1 MLISNFFYILAA
13 ILPAIIILLYVFKQD
28 AFPEPK
34 EIVIKTFIFGGAIT
48 VGLDLFIGDFDRFS
62 EKNLTGE
69 TYFFFDSFIR
79 AAFLEEIFKMMI
91 IVFYCTRK
99 TAFDEPMDGL
109 VYGVVVSLGF
119 ATYENYTYVYE
130 WAEQIAKE
138 EGYNFTE
145 LSYYVALGRSYSA
158 IPMHGL
164 NGAVMGYY
172 FGMYTFTGK
181 KNFLILS
188 LILPYLFHGFYNF
201 LVWPYP
207 MTVVGILVLFSFY
220 LHNELK
226 QKQKLK
232 RNEKET
238 KKI

>member
-1 MLISNFFYILAA
+1 MLTLLITLIPPL
-13 ILPAIIILLYVFKQD
+13 LILLYFVLTDKFK
-28 AFPEPK
+28 EPK
-34 EIVIKTFIFGGAIT
+34 GTVILIFFLGFLICLPAGILN
-48 VGLDLFIGDFDRFS
+48 GLSHDFFYDGS
-62 EKNLTGE
+62 KYSDNLTS
-69 TYFFFDSFIR
+69 SFLGP
-79 AAFLEEIFKMMI
+79 AWAEELLKFSILYL
-91 IVFYCTRK
+91 IVLKRNEFN
-99 TAFDEPMDGL
+99 EPMDGL

-130 WAEQIAKE
+130 WAEQIAKD
-138 EGYNFTE
+138 EGYDFAE
-145 LSYYVALGRSYSA
+145 LSYLVALGRSYSA

-172 FGMYTFTGK
+172 FGMYAFSGNK
-181 KNFLILS
+181 KFLILS
-188 LILPYLFHGFYNF
+188 LVLPYLFHGFYNF

-207 MTVVGILVLFSFY
+207 MTIIGILVLFSFY

-238 KKI
+238 KRI

>member
-1 MLISNFFYILAA
+1 MLTLLITLVPP
-13 ILPAIIILLYVFKQD
+13 LLILLYFVLTDKFK
-28 AFPEPK
+28 EPK
-34 EIVIKTFIFGGAIT
+34 GTVILIFFLGFLICLPAGILN
-48 VGLDLFIGDFDRFS
+48 GLSHDFFYDGS
-62 EKNLTGE
+62 KYSDNLTS
-69 TYFFFDSFIR
+69 SFLGP
-79 AAFLEEIFKMMI
+79 AWAEELLKFSILYL
-91 IVFYCTRK
+91 IVLKRNEFN
-99 TAFDEPMDGL
+99 EPMDGL

-130 WAEQIAKE
+130 WAEQIAKD
-138 EGYNFTE
+138 EGYDFAE
-145 LSYYVALGRSYSA
+145 LSYLVALGRSYSA

-172 FGMYTFTGK
+172 FGMYAFSGNK
-181 KNFLILS
+181 KFLILS

-207 MTVVGILVLFSFY
+207 MTIIGILVLFSFY

-238 KKI
+238 KRI

>member
-1 MLISNFFYILAA
+1 MLTLLITLVPPIL
-13 ILPAIIILLYVFKQD
+13 ILLYFVLADKFR
-28 AFPEPK
+28 EPK
-34 EIVIKTFIFGGAIT
+34 ATVILIF
-48 VGLDLFIGDFDRFS
+48 FIGFLICLPAGILNGLSHDFFYDGS
-62 EKNLTGE
+62 KYSDNLTS
-69 TYFFFDSFIR
+69 SFLGP
-79 AAFLEEIFKMMI
+79 AWAEELLKFSILYL
-91 IVFYCTRK
+91 IVLKRNEFN
-99 TAFDEPMDGL
+99 EPMDGL

-130 WAEQIAKE
+130 WAEQVAKD
-138 EGYNFTE
+138 EGYDFAE
-145 LSYYVALGRSYSA
+145 LSYLVALGRSYSA

-172 FGMYTFTGK
+172 FGMYAFSGNK
-181 KNFLILS
+181 KFLILS
-188 LILPYLFHGFYNF
+188 LVLPYLFHGFYNF

-207 MTVVGILVLFSFY
+207 MTIIGILVLFSIY

-232 RNEKET
+232 KNEKET

>member
-1 MLISNFFYILAA
+1 MITLLITLVPP
-13 ILPAIIILLYVFKQD
+13 LLILLYFVLTDKFK
-28 AFPEPK
+28 EPK
-34 EIVIKTFIFGGAIT
+34 GTVILIFFLGFLICLPAGILN
-48 VGLDLFIGDFDRFS
+48 GLSHDFFYDGS
-62 EKNLTGE
+62 KYSDNLTS
-69 TYFFFDSFIR
+69 SFLGP
-79 AAFLEEIFKMMI
+79 AWAEELLKFSILYL
-91 IVFYCTRK
+91 IVLKRNEFN
-99 TAFDEPMDGL
+99 EPMDGL

-130 WAEQIAKE
+130 WAEQIAKD
-138 EGYNFTE
+138 EGYDFAE
-145 LSYYVALGRSYSA
+145 LSYLVALGRSYSA

-172 FGMYTFTGK
+172 FGMYAFSGNK
-181 KNFLILS
+181 KFLILS

-207 MTVVGILVLFSFY
+207 MTIIGILVLFSFY

-232 RNEKET
+232 RNEKEI

>member
-1 MLISNFFYILAA
+1 MLTLLITLVPP
-13 ILPAIIILLYVFKQD
+13 LLILLYFVLTDKFK
-28 AFPEPK
+28 EPK
-34 EIVIKTFIFGGAIT
+34 GTVILIFFLGFLICLPAGILN
-48 VGLDLFIGDFDRFS
+48 GLSHDFFYDGS
-62 EKNLTGE
+62 KYSDNLTS
-69 TYFFFDSFIR
+69 SFLGP
-79 AAFLEEIFKMMI
+79 AWAEELLKFSILYL
-91 IVFYCTRK
+91 IVLKRNEFN
-99 TAFDEPMDGL
+99 EPMDGL

-130 WAEQIAKE
+130 WAEQIAKD
-138 EGYNFTE
+138 EGYDFAE
-145 LSYYVALGRSYSA
+145 LSYLVALGRSYSA

-172 FGMYTFTGK
+172 FGMYAFSGNK
-181 KNFLILS
+181 KFLILS

-207 MTVVGILVLFSFY
+207 MTIIGILVLFSFY

-226 QKQKLK
+226 QKQKIK
-232 RNEKET
+232 RNEKEI

>member
-1 MLISNFFYILAA
+1 MLTLLITLVPP
-13 ILPAIIILLYVFKQD
+13 LLILLYFVLTDKFK
-28 AFPEPK
+28 EPK
-34 EIVIKTFIFGGAIT
+34 GTVILIFFLGFLICLPAGILN
-48 VGLDLFIGDFDRFS
+48 GLSHDFFYDGS
-62 EKNLTGE
+62 KYSDNLTS
-69 TYFFFDSFIR
+69 SFLGP
-79 AAFLEEIFKMMI
+79 AWAEELLKFSILYL
-91 IVFYCTRK
+91 IVLKRNEFN
-99 TAFDEPMDGL
+99 EPMDGL

-130 WAEQIAKE
+130 WAEQIAKD
-138 EGYNFTE
+138 EGYDFAE
-145 LSYYVALGRSYSA
+145 LSYLVALGRSYSA

-172 FGMYTFTGK
+172 FGMYAFSGNK
-181 KNFLILS
+181 KFLILS
-188 LILPYLFHGFYNF
+188 LVLPYLFHGFYNF

-207 MTVVGILVLFSFY
+207 MTIIGILVLFSFY

-238 KKI
+238 KRI

>member
-1 MLISNFFYILAA
+1 MLTLLITLVPP
-13 ILPAIIILLYVFKQD
+13 LLILLYFVLTDKFK
-28 AFPEPK
+28 EPK
-34 EIVIKTFIFGGAIT
+34 GTVILIFFLGFLICLPAGILN
-48 VGLDLFIGDFDRFS
+48 GLSHDFFYDGS
-62 EKNLTGE
+62 KYSDNLTS
-69 TYFFFDSFIR
+69 SFLGP
-79 AAFLEEIFKMMI
+79 AWAEELLKFSILYL
-91 IVFYCTRK
+91 IVLKRNEFN
-99 TAFDEPMDGL
+99 EPMDGL

-130 WAEQIAKE
+130 WAEQIAKD
-138 EGYNFTE
+138 EGYDFAE
-145 LSYYVALGRSYSA
+145 LSYLVALGRSYSA

-172 FGMYTFTGK
+172 FGMYAFSGNK
-181 KNFLILS
+181 KFLILS

-207 MTVVGILVLFSFY
+207 MTIIGILVLFSFY

-232 RNEKET
+232 RNEKEN
-238 KKI
+238 KVI

>member
-1 MLISNFFYILAA
+1 MLTLLITLVPPIL
-13 ILPAIIILLYVFKQD
+13 ILLYFVLADKFR
-28 AFPEPK
+28 EPK
-34 EIVIKTFIFGGAIT
+34 ATVILIF
-48 VGLDLFIGDFDRFS
+48 FIGFLICLPAGILNGLSHDFFYDGS
-62 EKNLTGE
+62 KYSDNLTS
-69 TYFFFDSFIR
+69 SFLGP
-79 AAFLEEIFKMMI
+79 AWAEELLKFSILYL
-91 IVFYCTRK
+91 IVLKRNEFN
-99 TAFDEPMDGL
+99 EPMDGL

-130 WAEQIAKE
+130 WAEQVAKD
-138 EGYNFTE
+138 EGYDFAE
-145 LSYYVALGRSYSA
+145 LSYLVALGRSYSA

-172 FGMYTFTGK
+172 FGMYAFSGNK
-181 KNFLILS
+181 KFLILS
-188 LILPYLFHGFYNF
+188 LVLPYLFHGFYNF

-207 MTVVGILVLFSFY
+207 MTIIGILVLFSFY

-232 RNEKET
+232 KNEKET